1 MNVLRIILK
10 ILFNRYVIAI
20 IAFAVW
26 MIFFDGNSLKRQRI
40 LNERIGNITRMSSYY
55 RTEIAKNEKAIQELM
70 TNQETLEKFAR
81 EKYLMKRD
89 NEDIYIIIRD

>member
-1 MNVLRIILK
+1 MKARRIIFR
-10 ILFNRYVIAI
+10 ILFNRYVITI

-40 LNERIGNITRMSSYY
+40 LNERIGEIKGMRSYY
-55 RTEIAKNEKAIQELM
+55 KAEIAKNEKAIQELM
-70 TNQETLEKFAR
+70 TNQETLEKYAR

-89 NEDIYIIIRD
+89 NEDIFIIVRD

>member
-1 MNVLRIILK
+1 MKALRIIFI

-26 MIFFDGNSLKRQRI
+26 MIFFDGNSLIRQRI

-55 RTEIAKNEKAIQELM
+55 RTEIAKNEKAIQELK
-70 TNQETLEKFAR
+70 TNQETLEKYAR

-89 NEDIYIIIRD
+89 NEDIYIIVRD

>member
-1 MNVLRIILK
+1 MKARRIIFR
-10 ILFNRYVIAI
+10 ILFNRYVITI

-26 MIFFDGNSLKRQRI
+26 MAFFDGNSLKRQHI
-40 LNERIGNITRMSSYY
+40 LNDRIGNITRMSNYY
-55 RTEIAKNEKAIQELM
+55 RSEIAKNEKAIQELM

-89 NEDIYIIIRD
+89 NEDIYIIIKD